1 MPRSEAAALQAY
13 LRALW
18 GIAPEIDFDAEAPR
32 LERGRLRL
40 PATAPWPCHCAAAA
54 HAAAH
59 LRHSPPVFDG
69 RGLVPLARAL
79 VGVLEDARVEA
90 LAARDLPGLQ
100 RLWAGQHTAT
110 PQDGNDAPALLRR
123 LARALSDPDYA
134 DPHPWVAK
142 GRALFEAD
150 RHGTATATL
159 WRSAASRLGH
169 DLGQMR
175 LQINART
182 WRPEPGYRDDN
193 VWMWPEGAADET
205 PAGATPPPTGHGEP
219 APRGLPRDAG
229 LLPEW
234 DRLIGRLRQRWVQV
248 LEHEPAAATPI
259 APESPRL
266 LRALRSALAQR
277 PATQR
282 ARQRADS
289 GERFDD
295 DALVR
300 AALAWRLRQPIEPRL
315 YRVAARQTTRSRAI
329 VLLDRSA
336 SSADRGA
343 DGLGLLDHGRRAAAL
358 LAEALQAQGVATA
371 VWAFAS
377 EGRGALHMSCL
388 QTDAVPVPATTLR
401 ARLAALRPGG
411 STRLGAAIRHL
422 SARPGPATLVVIG
435 DCQPHDVD
443 VHDPRYLPADS
454 RHALRAALRRSHRG
468 VGLVLDAQQLSAAR
482 RLFGAGQVVALSRVE
497 ELPRALRRLTLV

>member
-1 MPRSEAAALQAY
+1 MPRSDAAALQAY

-18 GIAPEIDFDAEAPR
+18 CFAPEISVDAEAPR
-32 LERGRLRL
+32 LERGRLHL
-40 PATAPWPCHCAAAA
+40 PAAAPWPIQCAAAA

-79 VGVLEDARVEA
+79 VGVLEDARVEG

-100 RLWAGQHTAT
+100 RLWAGQHSAT
-110 PQDGNDAPALLRR
+110 PQDGHDAAALLHR
-123 LARALSDPDYA
+123 LARALSDPVYA

-142 GRALFEAD
+142 GRALFDAG
-150 RHGTATATL
+150 RHDAASATL

-175 LQINART
+175 LQINARS

-193 VWMWPEGAADET
+193 AWMWPDGAADDAQAVAA
-205 PAGATPPPTGHGEP
+205 PSSGPDGDAAQSPPRNAGV
-219 APRGLPRDAG
+219 
-229 LLPEW
+229 LPEW

-248 LEHEPAAATPI
+248 LEHGPAEAAPS
-259 APESPRL
+259 APASPQL
-266 LRALRSALAQR
+266 LRAVRAALAQR
-277 PATQR
+277 AATQR
-282 ARQRADS
+282 ARQCADS

-315 YRVAARQTTRSRAI
+315 YRVAARQATRSRAI

-343 DGLGLLDHGRRAAAL
+343 DGLSLLDHGRRAAAL

-377 EGRGALHMSCL
+377 EGRGALHMTCL
-388 QTDAVPVPATTLR
+388 QAEGTAAPAATLR

-411 STRLGAAIRHL
+411 STRLGAAVRHL
-422 SARPGPATLVVIG
+422 SARPGAATLIIIG

-443 VHDPRYLPADS
+443 VHDPRYLPADA
-454 RHALRAALRRSHRG
+454 RHALRAAHRRGHRG
-468 VGLVLDAQQLSAAR
+468 VGLVLDAQQLPAAR
-482 RLFGAGQVVALSRVE
+482 RLFGTGQVVALGRVD
-497 ELPRALRRLTLV
+497 ELPRAVRRLALG

>member
-1 MPRSEAAALQAY
+1 MPRSDATALQAY

-18 GIAPEIDFDAEAPR
+18 GTAPEIAFDAETPR
-32 LERGRLRL
+32 LEHGRLRL
-40 PATAPWPCHCAAAA
+40 PASMPWRWHCAAAA
-54 HAAAH
+54 HATAH
-59 LRHSPPVFDG
+59 LLHSPPLFDG

-79 VGVLEDARVEA
+79 VGVLEDARVEG
-90 LAARDLPGLQ
+90 LAVRELPGLQ
-100 RLWAGQHTAT
+100 RLWAGQHTAA

-123 LARALSDPDYA
+123 LARALSDPAYA

-142 GRALFEAD
+142 GRALFEAG
-150 RHGTATATL
+150 RHGAATATL

-175 LQINART
+175 LQINARS

-193 VWMWPEGAADET
+193 AWMWPEGAAEEAQ
-205 PAGATPPPTGHGEP
+205 AGAASPSAGDGDSAPPHP
-219 APRGLPRDAG
+219 PRDAG
-229 LLPEW
+229 ALPEW

-248 LEHEPAAATPI
+248 LEHDPAEATPI
-259 APESPRL
+259 APASPHL
-266 LRALRSALAQR
+266 LRALRAALARR
-277 PATQR
+277 PAT
-282 ARQRADS
+282 QRADS

-315 YRVAARQTTRSRAI
+315 YRVAARRATRSRAI

-336 SSADRGA
+336 SSADRGV
-343 DGLGLLDHGRRAAAL
+343 DGHSLLEHGRRAAAL
-358 LAEALQAQGVATA
+358 LADALQAQGVATA

-377 EGRGALHMSCL
+377 EGRGALHVSCL
-388 QTDAVPVPATTLR
+388 QADTSPAAPATLS

-411 STRLGAAIRHL
+411 STRLGAAIRHV
-422 SARPGPATLVVIG
+422 SARPGAATLIVIG

-443 VHDPRYLPADS
+443 VHDPRYLPADA
-454 RHALRAALRRSHRG
+454 RHALRAALRRGHRG
-468 VGLVLDAQQLSAAR
+468 VGLVLDAQQLPAAR
-482 RLFGAGQVVALSRVE
+482 RLFGASQVVALGRVE
-497 ELPRALRRLTLV
+497 ELPRAVRRLALG

>member
-1 MPRSEAAALQAY
+1 MPRSESLALQAY

-18 GIAPEIDFDAEAPR
+18 RIAPDISFDAEAPR
-32 LERGRLRL
+32 LERGRLHL
-40 PATAPWPCHCAAAA
+40 PAAGPWHGRCAAAA

-59 LRHSPPVFDG
+59 LRHSPPVFNG

-79 VGVLEDARVEA
+79 VGVLEDARVEW
-90 LAARDLPGLQ
+90 LAARELPGLQ
-100 RLWAGQHTAT
+100 RLWAGQHSAT
-110 PQDGNDAPALLRR
+110 PQDGNDAAALLRR
-123 LARALSDPDYA
+123 LARALSDPAYA

-142 GRALFEAD
+142 GRALFDAG
-150 RHGTATATL
+150 RHDAATATL
-159 WRSAASRLGH
+159 WRGAASRLGH

-193 VWMWPEGAADET
+193 AWMWPEGAADDAQ
-205 PAGATPPPTGHGEP
+205 AGATPPPAGPGES
-219 APRGLPRDAG
+219 APRSSPRDAG
-229 LLPEW
+229 TLPEW

-248 LEHEPAAATPI
+248 LEHDPAEAAPI
-259 APESPRL
+259 APESPYL
-266 LRALRSALAQR
+266 LRALRAALAQQA
-277 PATQR
+277 ATQR
-282 ARQRADS
+282 VRQRCDS

-300 AALAWRLRQPIEPRL
+300 AALAWRVRQPIEPRL
-315 YRVAARQTTRSRAI
+315 YRVAARQATRSRAI

-343 DGLGLLDHGRRAAAL
+343 DGKSLLDHGRRAAAL
-358 LAEALQAQGVATA
+358 LAEALQAQGVSTA

-377 EGRGALHMSCL
+377 EGRGALRMACL
-388 QTDAVPVPATTLR
+388 QAETSPVSPSTLR

-411 STRLGAAIRHL
+411 STRLGAAIRHV
-422 SARPGPATLVVIG
+422 SARPGAATLVVIG

-443 VHDPRYLPADS
+443 VHDPRYLPADA
-454 RHALRAALRRSHRG
+454 RHALRAALRRGHRG
-468 VGLVLDAQQLSAAR
+468 VGLVLDAQQLPAAR
-482 RLFGAGQVVALSRVE
+482 RLFGAGQVVALGRVD
-497 ELPRALRRLTLV
+497 ELPRAVRRLALG